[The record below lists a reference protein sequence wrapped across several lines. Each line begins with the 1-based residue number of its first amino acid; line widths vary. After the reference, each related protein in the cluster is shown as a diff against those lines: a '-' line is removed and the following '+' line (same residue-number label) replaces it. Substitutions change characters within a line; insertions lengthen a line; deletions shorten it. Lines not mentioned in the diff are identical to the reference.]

1 MTTKAGGLGRDFD
14 IGGVNV
20 ASDAVAAAIT
30 GKRVSLEHAEGVTF
44 LVVKATDGGTDDD
57 LQTDLQEHNAATGG
71 TSQDLD
77 VVTDYWTKSEAVLDG
92 DETWSKTTQA
102 AASEIAAI
110 AGTAELEVV
119 LAVSVHASQ
128 LSAGFN
134 WVSLNIPDL
143 GATDVQYTAII
154 PILWGLKV
162 QRAPELMPVHQ

>member
-14 IGGVNV
+14 VGGVNV
-20 ASDAVAAAIT
+20 ASDAVDAAIT

-44 LVVKATDGGTDDD
+44 LVVKATDAGTTDD
-57 LQTDLQEHNAATGG
+57 LATDLQEHNAASGG

-77 VVTDYWTKSEAVLDG
+77 IVTDYWVKSETALDG
-92 DETWSKTTQA
+92 DESWSKTTQTV
-102 AASEIAAI
+102 ASEISAI
-110 AGTAELEVV
+110 AGTAELQVV

-128 LSAGFN
+128 LSDGFS

-143 GATDVQYTAII
+143 GSTDVQQTAII

-162 QRAPELMPVHQ
+162 QRAPENMPVHQ